1 MKVSHPLCLDA
12 RLELGRRLSGRLRRE
27 FAAGQ
32 LGKRLDAQELVWKA
46 GLGGKRRSVSLEALD
61 LALASARATSS
72 TALPIRVVVR

>member
-1 MKVSHPLCLDA
+1 MIIIAPLRADA

-46 GLGGKRRSVSLEALD
+46 GLGSKRRSVSLEALD
-61 LALASARATSS
+61 LALASARATSG
-72 TALPIRVVVR
+72 TALRIRVVVR